1 MYVVYL
7 WCDFVTKMIIK
18 FFWKSSVI
26 SGLWFGIVQFLN
38 RNIQA
43 CTTYLTFTG
52 QLLCQESSKSFFFF
66 NSIMNNSLEA
76 YLFKQTFLIFS
87 IFETVYL
94 LKSYP
99 FQVYSQ
105 TIFAFQ
111 LIWLINNFARTMS
124 KHHII
129 LIN

>member
-1 MYVVYL
+1 MSG
-7 WCDFVTKMIIK
+7 IIQ
-18 FFWKSSVI
+18 I
-26 SGLWFGIVQFLN
+26 FL
-38 RNIQA
+38 
-43 CTTYLTFTG
+43 
-52 QLLCQESSKSFFFF
+52 FF

-111 LIWLINNFARTMS
+111 LI
-124 KHHII
+124 
-129 LIN
+129 